1 MDTNTIGTIASVV
14 AAIAAILTLR
24 YTVRMSKGNI
34 RRRIEKKQR
43 QIQDIDNRL
52 VKKYGIYHTIRGRAL
67 TSLDAKKAQLLSDI
81 HELEKEL

>member
-1 MDTNTIGTIASVV
+1 MDANMIGTIASVV

-43 QIQDIDNRL
+43 QIQDIDNQL
-52 VKKYGIYHTIRGRAL
+52 VRKYGIYHTGQGRAL
-67 TSLDAKKAQLLSDI
+67 TSLDVKKGQLMSEI